1 MSYADK
7 ILNLKELKQASEP
20 ARQQQPIPVLRIGIT
35 DVVPKSFAY
44 RLLAPVGK
52 LPEPVRLV
60 CREGSID
67 MLLAELALQ
76 HLICSWLI
84 VRCRPVW
91 RFEDIA
97 TSWVRAPWHSLALNP
112 CAPVCPIFRRA

>member
-1 MSYADK
+1 M
-7 ILNLKELKQASEP
+7 
-20 ARQQQPIPVLRIGIT
+20 PILRIGIA

-67 MLLAELALQ
+67 MLLAELALH
-76 HLICSWLI
+76 HLDM
-84 VRCRPVW
+84 VVADRPMPSDWPFAVTA
-91 RFEDIA
+91 I
-97 TSWVRAPWHSLALNP
+97 SWVKAPWPFLRPNP
-112 CAPVCPIFRRA
+112 CAPSRPLSRNV